1 MIPIII
7 IYHTGDSFFMRRTKI
22 VCTIGPATSSEERL
36 EQLMQAGMNVAR
48 LNFSHGTHQ
57 DHALVIERI
66 RAISTRLGCAIAILQ
81 DLQGP
86 KIRTGILQ
94 DRKPV
99 TLADNTQVVIT
110 TRDVLGTSEIIS
122 TTYKPLPQD
131 VKPGD
136 RILLNDGLLELSVLS
151 KNETDVYCL
160 VVHGGELGE
169 HKGINLPG
177 VAVSAPALTEKDR
190 DDLRFGVMHDV
201 DYVALSFVRK
211 PEDILEAKEYIRELQ
226 LKHNGANRTRLMPI
240 PLIAKLEKPEAIACL
255 DDILEVADGVMIARG
270 DLGVEMP
277 PEKVPLIQKRIIA
290 KCNELGLPVIT
301 ATQML
306 ESMIVNPRPT
316 RAEVND
322 VSNAVLDKTDL
333 VMLSAETASGVYPIK
348 AVQMMVR
355 IILETEAGGKTARQP
370 QPHRLSQEK
379 AVSHA
384 ARALSEEASVKAI
397 VVFTQSGNTARL
409 ISQDRPRTP
418 ILAFTPSGR
427 VYRQLALW
435 WGVWPYCIE
444 MMGFTDELMEAVG
457 KRLIDANLICTGE
470 YVVIM
475 GGLPFGSRARTN
487 FVKLHRVNALEE

>member
-1 MIPIII
+1 
-7 IYHTGDSFFMRRTKI
+7 MRRTKI
-22 VCTIGPATSSEERL
+22 VCTIGPSTSSEERL
-36 EQLMQAGMNVAR
+36 EQLMRAGMNVAR
-48 LNFSHGTHQ
+48 LNFSHSTHQ
-57 DHALVIERI
+57 EHALVIERI
-66 RAISTRLGCAIAILQ
+66 RAISARLGCAIAILQ

-86 KIRTGILQ
+86 KIRTGVLEG
-94 DRKPV
+94 RKPV
-99 TLADNTQVVIT
+99 TLVDTTQVVIT
-110 TRDVLGTSEIIS
+110 TRDIPGTAEIFS
-122 TTYKPLPQD
+122 TTYKQLPQD

-136 RILLNDGLLELSVLS
+136 RILLNDGLLELSVID
-151 KNETDVYCL
+151 KNETDVSCL

-211 PEDILEAKEYIRELQ
+211 PADIREAKQYIRELQ
-226 LKHNGANRTRLMPI
+226 LEHNGEHKKHLVPI

-277 PEKVPLIQKRIIA
+277 PEKVPLVQKHIIA
-290 KCNELGLPVIT
+290 RCNRLGLPVIT

-306 ESMIVNPRPT
+306 ESMIVNPCAT

-333 VMLSAETASGVYPIK
+333 VMLSGETASGAYPIE

-355 IILETEAGGKTARQP
+355 IILETEAGGRTAHQP
-370 QPHRLSQEK
+370 QRQQLSQEQ

-418 ILAFTPSGR
+418 ILAYTPSER

-435 WGVWPYCIE
+435 WGVWPDCIE
-444 MMGFTDELMEAVG
+444 MGGFTDELMERVG
-457 KRLIDANLICTGE
+457 QRLIDTNLLHSGE

-487 FVKLHRVNALEE
+487 FVKLHRIKVPEES